1 MRPIFG
7 REPALIM
14 GAVGAFFT
22 VLAALGL
29 PWLDAGAAAAITA
42 LVSAGII
49 AATTRP
55 VAPALYTGVATAAAA
70 LAAEYGLH
78 LSDKLVAAVAAALLA
93 GFALFGIRPQVT
105 PADDPRPI
113 TTTT

>member
-1 MRPIFG
+1 MRPLLG
-7 REPALIM
+7 REPSLII
-14 GAVGAFFT
+14 GFAGSCLT

-55 VAPALYTGVATAAAA
+55 IAPALYTGIVTAAAA
-70 LAAEYGLH
+70 LGAQYGLH
-78 LSDKLVAAVAAALLA
+78 WSDQGVAAVSATVLA

-105 PADDPRPI
+105 PTSPGAGPV
-113 TTTT
+113 